1 MNGQDGIGVGACR
14 PVETVA
20 RDAERKAFEAFEA
33 FRLAVDNKQT
43 LSALLA
49 LIGEAKPEETGPPLK
64 GHPTTVTRVHGHPED
79 GFVVELGMD
88 EQDVAGELSIGKRE
102 PWMEVGKR
110 VLIYVQEIEEA

>member
-1 MNGQDGIGVGACR
+1 MNGQDSPITGGGACR

-20 RDAERKAFEAFEA
+20 WDAEKKAFEAY
-33 FRLAVDNKQT
+33 RLAMDNKQT

-49 LIGEAKPEETGPPLK
+49 LIGEAKPEDKGPPLV
-64 GHPTTVTRVHGHPED
+64 GFPTTVGRVHGRHED
-79 GFVVELGMD
+79 FVVELGME

-110 VLIYVQEIEEA
+110 VLIYVQEIEEV